1 MEKKSDMDIKSI
13 HRKLED
19 YYKQNKSN
27 LNLIEKELKDTK
39 IPTIKDGLE
48 DLSKTISNEKKFI
61 ESFEAFR
68 QYFIQFIGPD
78 KKPKSSKYNNLVR
91 FGQYV
96 NNIGIEAG
104 IVPDSKSNPKV
115 IDTSQ
120 CIEKLSTSTEGFD
133 ALAGM
138 NTEKQLMNAYY
149 IYPFEYPALFKK
161 KTKGILLYGVPGT
174 GKTQL
179 VLAATAELKN
189 AIILAPKPGEL
200 RGKHEGDTEKAIE
213 LVFKCASARL
223 DEDKTKKQ
231 AILFFDEFD
240 AIAAKSDSPLDARA
254 RGALLQSIDGVS
266 SDPRVSII
274 AATNFPERI
283 DDAIN
288 RRFNKKIFVDLPDRE
303 ARKFIIEKHI
313 IENYISPKGILLYK
327 EEYKKETDPV
337 KQKVI
342 RNKALDGALLNIKEY
357 GIKDIKN
364 VINKMPIID
373 EKFIDYLSIYTGP
386 KYKYR
391 ELIKKTGRID
401 WKVECPDDNTETEY
415 GYSASDIDKIMSI
428 AITTTAQNAIS
439 FQENIFLELTNNDK
453 TVRNYIYINDKDTEY
468 KSNLVETPNMKY
480 IELSEIKNKE
490 DIITYAISPSII
502 IDAIKDYK
510 VTYDPK
516 VYVEMVNKLQ
526 K

>member
-1 MEKKSDMDIKSI
+1 MEKKIKLMDTKSI
-13 HRKLED
+13 YKKIED
-19 YYKQNKSN
+19 YYKEN
-27 LNLIEKELKDTK
+27 LDSLKLIEKRLKESK
-39 IPTIKDGLE
+39 NLTIKDGLD
-48 DLSKTISNEKKFI
+48 DLGKTISNEKKFI
-61 ESFEAFR
+61 ESFEGFR
-68 QYFIQFIGPD
+68 QFFIQFIGPD
-78 KKPKSSKYNNLVR
+78 RKPLPGYTNLVK

-96 NNIGIEAG
+96 NKIGIEVG
-104 IVPDSKSNPKV
+104 IVSDSKSNLKV
-115 IDTSQ
+115 FDTSQ

-313 IENYISPKGILLYK
+313 IENYNSPEDIILYK
-327 EEYKKETDPV
+327 KDYKETTDLV
-337 KQKVI
+337 KQKTL
-342 RNKALDGALLNIKEY
+342 RREALDHALLNIKEY
-357 GIKDIKN
+357 GVSDKN
-364 VINKMPIID
+364 IINKMPMITK
-373 EKFIDYLSIYTGP
+373 EFIDYLAVYTGP
-386 KYKYR
+386 SSSYSNT
-391 ELIKKTGRID
+391 IKKTGRTNP
-401 WKVECPDDNTETEY
+401 KEFPTTTTASHY
-415 GYSASDIDKIMSI
+415 GYSASDIDKVMSL
-428 AITTTAQNAIS
+428 AIVNTAHNAILS
-439 FQENIFLELTNNDK
+439 DDNQFAVIKNKDGKVE
-453 TVRNYIYINDKDTEY
+453 NYIYI
-468 KSNLVETPNMKY
+468 LVEIP
-480 IELSEIKNKE
+480 
-490 DIITYAISPSII
+490 IIYQI
-502 IDAIKDYK
+502 
-510 VTYDPK
+510 
-516 VYVEMVNKLQ
+516 
-526 K
+526 

>member
-1 MEKKSDMDIKSI
+1 MESKSLDVKSI
-13 HRKLED
+13 YKKIENYH
-19 YYKQNKSN
+19 KQNLDSLK
-27 LNLIEKELKDTK
+27 LIEKRLKESK
-39 IPTIKDGLE
+39 NPTIKDGLE
-48 DLSKTISNEKKFI
+48 DLGKTINDEKKFI
-61 ESFEAFR
+61 ESFEGFR
-68 QYFIQFIGPD
+68 QFFIQFIGPD
-78 KKPKSSKYNNLVR
+78 RKPLPGYTNLVK

-96 NNIGIEAG
+96 NKIGIEAG

-138 NTEKQLMNAYY
+138 TTEKQLMNAYY
-149 IYPFEYPALFKK
+149 IYPFEYPALFKN

-200 RGKHEGDTEKAIE
+200 RGSHEGDTEKAIE
-213 LVFKCASARL
+213 LVFKCAAARL
-223 DEDKTKKQ
+223 DADETKKQ

-254 RGALLQSIDGVS
+254 RGALLQSIDGVA

-283 DDAIN
+283 DDAVN
-288 RRFNKKIFVDLPDRE
+288 RRFNKKIFVDLPDKE

-313 IENYISPKGILLYK
+313 IENYNFPEYVLSYK
-327 EEYKKETDPV
+327 EKYKKQKNIVE
-337 KQKVI
+337 QKVI
-342 RNKALDGALLNIKEY
+342 RKKALINALNNIKEY
-357 GIKDIKN
+357 GMIDIKN
-364 VINKMPIID
+364 VIKSMPMIN
-373 EKFIDYLSIYTGP
+373 EEFIDYLSIYTGP
-386 KYKYR
+386 KHNNR
-391 ELIKKTGRID
+391 EVIKKTGRVDISE
-401 WKVECPDDNTETEY
+401 WPDNWPITEY

-428 AITTTAQNAIS
+428 AINTAAQNAIS
-439 FQENIFLELTNNDK
+439 HQENKFLELEHENN
-453 TVRNYIYINDKDTEY
+453 TEIANYVYINEDKNY
-468 KSNLVETPNMKY
+468 KSNIDVNDKSTHD
-480 IELSEIKNKE
+480 LSEIKDK
-490 DIITYAISPSII
+490 DKIVTFSISPSII
-502 IDAIKDYK
+502 IDATKKYK

-516 VYVEMVNKLQ
+516 VYVEMVNKL
-526 K
+526 

>member
-1 MEKKSDMDIKSI
+1 MEKKSIDTKSI
-13 HRKLED
+13 YDKINE
-19 YYKQNKSN
+19 YYKEHEQS
-27 LNLIEKELKDTK
+27 L
-39 IPTIKDGLE
+39 
-48 DLSKTISNEKKFI
+48 KTIESIKTHLDKLHKDVKDEKKFN
-61 ESFEAFR
+61 ESFDHFR
-68 QYFIQFIGPD
+68 KFFYQFIGPNGYVE
-78 KKPKSSKYNNLVR
+78 PKYIDIIKFGKFINNL
-91 FGQYV
+91 
-96 NNIGIEAG
+96 GISSG
-104 IVPDSKSNPKV
+104 ILPDKSNPKV
-115 IDTSQ
+115 FDTSQ
-120 CIEKLSTSTEGFD
+120 CIEKLSESTEGFD

-138 NTEKQLMNAYY
+138 DREKKLMNAYY

-189 AIILAPKPGEL
+189 SIIIAPKPGEL

-223 DEDKTKKQ
+223 DSDKKKKQ
-231 AILFFDEFD
+231 AIIFFDEFD

-327 EEYKKETDPV
+327 EHYKKETDPI
-337 KQKVI
+337 KQKEI
-342 RNKALDGALLNIKEY
+342 RKQALNAALLNIKEY
-357 GIKDIKN
+357 GIKDKKN
-364 VINKMPIID
+364 VINKMPMID
-373 EKFIDYLSIYTGP
+373 EKFIEYLSIYTGP
-386 KYKYR
+386 KYRYK

-401 WKVECPDDNTETEY
+401 WKIECPDDITASDY

-428 AITTTAQNAIS
+428 AITTAAQNAIS
-439 FQENIFLELTNNDK
+439 YEENKFLKLKNDDG
-453 TVRNYIYINDKDTEY
+453 TVINYIFINDKDTEY
-468 KSNLVETPNMKY
+468 ISNIVQNQNMQY
-480 IELSEIKNKE
+480 IELSEIKDKE
-490 DIITYAISPSII
+490 KIITYSISPSII
-502 IDAIKDYK
+502 IDSIKDYK

-516 VYVEMVNKLQ
+516 VYVEMVEKL
-526 K
+526 